1 MWHKLLCNSL
11 EARPRDFQIYGIE
24 DLQIGPM
31 GWRSL
36 CSSIFAAK
44 IFIPAIFHMFWI
56 APALVFR
63 FQQDDRPI
71 LLDAIA
77 HVETSTSFFQI
88 TL

>member
-1 MWHKLLCNSL
+1 MPTV
-11 EARPRDFQIYGIE
+11 RIE

-44 IFIPAIFHMFWI
+44 FFIPAIFRMFWI
-56 APALVFR
+56 ALVFH
-63 FQQDDRPI
+63 FQQDDHLI

-77 HVETSTSFFQI
+77 HFETNTSFFQI
-88 TL
+88 ALRDV